1 MNQPDRFAQHV
12 LGDDEQP
19 CVPRR
24 SSVHAHECRS
34 FTVEEDSKIP
44 NAATLTINKEDHT
57 LAGMLRSELLLSPHV
72 LFCGYQV
79 PHPLEPRFVLKIQT
93 DGHPQHSPLLAVD
106 AACKSLIITLSRIKE
121 EMELECTSFLA
132 NRPDADAGGAGVGG
146 AGYGAYA
153 GFLGQDPLGQGG
165 FAEPEIAFE

>member
-12 LGDDEQP
+12 LGDDELP
-19 CVPRR
+19 CVTAARAR
-24 SSVHAHECRS
+24 LTGR

-57 LAGMLRSELLLSPHV
+57 LANMLRSELLLSEHV

-79 PHPLEPRFVLKIQT
+79 PHPLEPRFILKVQT

-106 AACKSLIITLSRIKE
+106 AACKKLIITLSTIKDQL
-121 EMELECTSFLA
+121 ELECTSFLA
-132 NRPDADAGGAGVGG
+132 NRQDQLDPTGG
-146 AGYGAYA
+146 AGYGGFD
-153 GFLGQDPLGQGG
+153 GFLGQNPLQGG
-165 FAEPEIAFE
+165 FVEPEINFD